1 MNFRVL
7 LVCCLAVT
15 LSYLQAQIFSGM
27 RITESQLADFVK
39 PLRQLQPGKH
49 TSDDVVQL
57 IGVPHGKSDDGRSEV
72 WNYGFLVTPDKEAA
86 ETANLERQITQLE
99 KQRNH
104 LWERQFD
111 VTMESAF
118 SSNDLS
124 GESNQVSSALK
135 QIEDRLE
142 PLQARR
148 REISFQNKPLQVNCD
163 IVLDV
168 NARIK
173 SIEVSKFS
181 EQGRQLVYSQAASA
195 NSNQDIVKDRP
206 AVDSTSDPNPQA
218 SNVPPESPKLGQIYF
233 NTTEKC
239 FYGWNGTSW
248 EKLSGGP

>member
-1 MNFRVL
+1 MNIRVL

-15 LSYLQAQIFSGM
+15 SSSLPAQIFSGM
-27 RITESQLADFVK
+27 EITESQLADFVK

-49 TSDDVVQL
+49 TSDDVIQL

-72 WNYGFLVTPDKEAA
+72 WNYGFLVTPDKEAI

-99 KQRNH
+99 AQRRG
-104 LWERQFD
+104 LRERLFD
-111 VTMESAF
+111 FSISVAENNRIDSAI
-118 SSNDLS
+118 D
-124 GESNQVSSALK
+124 K
-135 QIEDRLE
+135 IEERLE

-148 REISFQNKPLQVNCD
+148 REISFQNKPLQVNSL

-168 NARIK
+168 NGRIK

-195 NSNQDIVKDRP
+195 NSNADILKDRP
-206 AVDSTSDPNPQA
+206 AVDSTSDPDPQA
-218 SNVPPESPKLGQIYF
+218 SNFPPESPKLGQIYF
-233 NTTEKC
+233 NNTDKC

-248 EKLSGGP
+248 EKLSAGP